1 MTNARDLAQ
10 TPQPRTFAPRVIQ
23 HGGYS
28 TALRQPTSEA
38 AQPCGAPS
46 SSSVTTRP
54 PSVLTLLIMVRDNAV
69 ATQAAV
75 RIVYRTLECQRAD
88 IDHSASIVLRRCV
101 LTLIE
106 DIICDIDRIYAG
118 CGS

>member
-1 MTNARDLAQ
+1 MSPRPPKGSGKARPGADTN
-10 TPQPRTFAPRVIQ
+10 IN
-23 HGGYS
+23 
-28 TALRQPTSEA
+28 RQPTSKA
-38 AQPCGAPS
+38 AQPREAPS
-46 SSSVTTRP
+46 PSSATTRP
-54 PSVLTLLIMVRDNAV
+54 PSIRTALIMVRDDAV

-101 LTLIE
+101 LALIE
-106 DIICDIDRIYAG
+106 DIICEIDKIYAG